1 VLARSAALVIAV
13 LLIGVATRSA
23 RRVAGARPARVVL
36 LSLGVLVLVVAPWT
50 IRSSLELEQPVV
62 LSTNVGSLVEAA
74 NCSSTFRGS
83 LLGMW
88 DRTCLHETRR
98 PGRSEAERSE
108 AGIRRGFTQ
117 VREEPERVPLVAVT
131 RVLRGFGLWNPLSQA
146 PLMAEETRDE
156 GWQVAAWAYALVTLL
171 VAIPGLVLLARRDVR
186 RMLALVAMIGGTIV
200 VLVLSW
206 GNPRFRLPADPALA
220 VAAAFAIVT
229 MVGSRPQPA
238 QVGT

>member
-1 VLARSAALVIAV
+1 VPLV
-13 LLIGVATRSA
+13 VATRIA
-23 RRVAGARPARVVL
+23 
-36 LSLGVLVLVVAPWT
+36 
-50 IRSSLELEQPVV
+50 
-62 LSTNVGSLVEAA
+62 
-74 NCSSTFRGS
+74 
-83 LLGMW
+83 
-88 DRTCLHETRR
+88 
-98 PGRSEAERSE
+98 
-108 AGIRRGFTQ
+108 
-117 VREEPERVPLVAVT
+117 
-131 RVLRGFGLWNPLSQA
+131 RGFGLWNPSSNAALEA
-146 PLMAEETRDE
+146 DETRDE
-156 GWQVAAWAYALVTLL
+156 DWQVFAWGYALVTLL